1 MLQCDMKQQVY
12 LDCLKT
18 KQLYIRTKQLVHC
31 KVSVYF
37 NKK

>member
-1 MLQCDMKQQVY
+1 MLHCDMKQQVD
-12 LDCLKT
+12 LNCLET
-18 KQLYIRTKQLVHC
+18 KQLYARTKQYC